1 MHRCR
6 LPDTGAR
13 AVCPLRESPLDRSAL
28 RRGLPSQQPET
39 VAAAARHRRAVLGDE
54 PSGPGGPIWARYRRA
69 ARQAGIRGCGGA
81 ANRRCSGICCRA
93 TADTT
98 SRVLGGI
105 DVGSL
110 VTAVEGGSAVT
121 TGGRVSAKDVLAAV
135 PGLPVVD
142 RMRAKLGAESEGS
155 VPRHWNWRWRRY
167 TWPSAL
173 TKGLQEGPDRL

>member
-1 MHRCR
+1 MLEH
-6 LPDTGAR
+6 L
-13 AVCPLRESPLDRSAL
+13 LR
-28 RRGLPSQQPET
+28 
-39 VAAAARHRRAVLGDE
+39 
-54 PSGPGGPIWARYRRA
+54 
-69 ARQAGIRGCGGA
+69 
-81 ANRRCSGICCRA
+81 RA
-93 TADTT
+93 TADTA

-121 TGGRVSAKDVLAAV
+121 TGERVSAKDVLAAV

-142 RMRAKLGAESEGS
+142 RIARKLGAESVS

-173 TKGLQEGPDRL
+173 TRSAGGPDRLWLRI